1 LLQGKVALLKKG
13 LVFCRDQVKK
23 ATSSFQKIIRSDNS
37 NITDAP
43 TYAGDDERDHG
54 DDDNVDIV
62 DDSRDGDGDDD
73 DDDDDETKESN
84 SSESISKATVPMHA
98 FNHSNT
104 TWI

>member
-1 LLQGKVALLKKG
+1 ME
-13 LVFCRDQVKK
+13 K
-23 ATSSFQKIIRSDNS
+23 ATSSFQKIIHSDNS

-43 TYAGDDERDHG
+43 TYAGDDERDHS

-62 DDSRDGDGDDD
+62 DDSHDGDGHDNDDD
-73 DDDDDETKESN
+73 DDDDDETKESS
-84 SSESISKATVPMHA
+84 SSESISEATVSMHA